1 MTGETVRDL
10 LKPLIGKTGT
20 VFMIIDRVG
29 QIGFATTE
37 NNTLTGV
44 EVRPD
49 GLVLI
54 ERATGWT
61 VIDPGEVV
69 AVGWNSDPGPSTGQ
83 FL

>member
-1 MTGETVRDL
+1 MTGETVCEL
-10 LKPLIGKTGT
+10 LKPLIGKAGT
-20 VFMIIDRVG
+20 IFMVVGKVG

-37 NNTLTGV
+37 NNRLTGV
-44 EVRPD
+44 EVRSD
-49 GLVLI
+49 GLVLL

-69 AVGWNSDPGPSTGQ
+69 AVGWNNDMERTPGQ

>member
-1 MTGETVRDL
+1 LTGETVCEL

-20 VFMIIDRVG
+20 IFMVVGKVG

-37 NNTLTGV
+37 NNKLTGV
-44 EVRPD
+44 QVRPD
-49 GLVLI
+49 GLVLL

-69 AVGWNSDPGPSTGQ
+69 AVGWNSDAERTPGQ